1 MAYWNRVLRRA
12 VREAAKDAKL
22 DTMANAIIGLC
33 VPIVISLIIWVVS
46 GYAWPNGTFWARVL
60 ATATPFLILL
70 FAMVVRFFAI
80 PAKMAREDEATINS
94 LTAALESRERKKA
107 IKDIIGSYMQAGN
120 ELLSLDTRDDLS
132 RMEPAEKWVIAT
144 QDFINAAFGSG
155 HATLFLSDVG
165 YTFYSSD
172 GKVGNWIKGRL
183 RRLNELLVRVDRLD
197 IDKDFDP
204 TSWL

>member
-12 VREAAKDAKL
+12 MREAAKDAKL
-22 DTMANAIIGLC
+22 DTLANAMIVLC
-33 VPIVISLIIWVVS
+33 VPILISLIIWVVS
-46 GYAWPNGTFWARVL
+46 GYAWPNVTFWARVL

-70 FAMVVRFFAI
+70 FAMVVPFFAT

-94 LTAALESRERKKA
+94 LTAALDSRERKKA

-183 RRLNELLVRVDRLD
+183 RRLNEL
-197 IDKDFDP
+197 
-204 TSWL
+204 